1 MPDKSVLNEDEQ
13 PPEQIAPAEVTAGSK
28 PRPRRR
34 ASDFVSPGLVDY
46 EPPVLRCLSLIA
58 GMMGRPVSTVA
69 LKAGIPQGGTRPP
82 LAVCIRAAEQSGLL
96 VRTFHKPQI
105 AKISPLVMPCI
116 LVLQNDQACILVR
129 AEGDRA
135 EVIFP
140 QGGGT
145 GKRLPLARLQEQYSG
160 YALLVHPEGRLD
172 QRAGEM
178 RLVDTSEWF
187 WGTIFKFFPIYKH
200 VMLATVVVNL
210 LALASP
216 LFIMNVYDR
225 VVPNSAF
232 DTLWALAFGVFIAYL
247 FDFLLRN
254 LRGYFADIAGK
265 NADVIIASK
274 LMQQMTAMRFDR
286 KPESAG
292 TLANNLREFE
302 SLREFFSSTTL
313 MALVDMPFI
322 FLFVGLIG
330 LIGGPLAFVP
340 LIAVPIV
347 VLVGYFLQI
356 PFRRVIE
363 KSFRE
368 GAQKNALLVEAING
382 IETIKTSMAEGQI
395 QKRWEEVVGLNAKS
409 TSRARALSNFSIS
422 FSQWSAQLVSVGTI
436 IGGVYLI
443 SRGELTLGG
452 LIACNILVG
461 RSMAPLGAVAAMLT
475 RLQQSRMALK
485 SLDLLMRQPNE
496 RPLGKEFIQA
506 QHLRPALSFEQVCFQ
521 YPNSQMPA
529 LEKVSFSISPGEK
542 VAVLGRTGSGKSTL
556 GRLCVGLYEPQQG
569 AVKLDGVDLRQL
581 HVADLR
587 SHIGYVSQDNYLF
600 YGTIRDNIAF
610 GAPYVDGAAILSAAT
625 LAGVTDFVKG
635 HPAGFDWQV
644 GERGMNLSGGQRQ
657 AVTIARALLLDP
669 EILIFDEPTSAM
681 DNSSE
686 AVLRERLKGALEEK
700 TLLLFTHRTSLLQ
713 LADRLVVMDA
723 GRIVADGPK
732 VEVLKALRSGRVGS
746 ATARSK
752 RQG

>member
-1 MPDKSVLNEDEQ
+1 MPEEKEQTEMPQEAVEAKKSHKE
-13 PPEQIAPAEVTAGSK
+13 PPPKLQ
-28 PRPRRR
+28 PRRR
-34 ASDFVSPGLVDY
+34 SSDFVSPGLVDY
-46 EPPVLRCLSLIA
+46 EPPVLRCLSLVA
-58 GMMGRPVSTVA
+58 GLLGRPVSTVA
-69 LKAGIPQGGTRPP
+69 LKAGMPQGRKRPP
-82 LAVCIRAAEQSGLL
+82 LAVCIRAAEQAGLT
-96 VRTFHKPQI
+96 VRTFHKPRIQD
-105 AKISPLVMPCI
+105 ISSLILPCI
-116 LVLQNDQACILVR
+116 LVLQNDQACVLS
-129 AEGDRA
+129 ALEDGHA
-135 EVIFP
+135 KVIFP

-145 GKRLPLARLQEQYSG
+145 GKRIPLDRLQPQYSG
-160 YALLVHPEGRLD
+160 YVLLASPEGKLD
-172 QRAGEM
+172 QRASDL
-178 RLVDTSEWF
+178 RLVDTREWF

-200 VMLATVVVNL
+200 VLLATVMVNI

-225 VVPNSAF
+225 VVPNNAF
-232 DTLWALAFGVFIAYL
+232 DTLWALAIGVFIAYL

-254 LRGYFADIAGK
+254 LRGYFADVAGK

-274 LMQQMTAMRFDR
+274 LMQQMTAMRFDH

-322 FLFVGLIG
+322 FLFVGLISY
-330 LIGGPLAFVP
+330 IAGPLAYAP
-340 LIAVPIV
+340 LVAVPVV

-356 PFRRVIE
+356 PFQRIIE

-368 GAQKNALLVEAING
+368 GAQKNALLVEAITG
-382 IETIKTSMAEGQI
+382 LETIKTSMAEGQI
-395 QKRWEEVVGLNAKS
+395 QKRWEEVIGLNAKS

-422 FSQWSAQLVSVGTI
+422 FSQWSAQLVSVAII

-443 SRGELTLGG
+443 SEGELTLGG

-461 RSMAPLGAVAAMLT
+461 RAMAPLGAVAAMLT

-485 SLDLLMRQPNE
+485 SLDLLMKQPNE
-496 RPLGKEFIQA
+496 RPLDKEFIQA
-506 QHLRPALSFEQVCFQ
+506 KNLQASMSFENVHFQ
-521 YPNSQMPA
+521 YPNSQLPA
-529 LEKVSFSISPGEK
+529 LDGVSLHIKPGEK

-556 GRLCVGLYEPQQG
+556 GRLCMGLYEPQKG
-569 AVKLDGVDLRQL
+569 AVKLDGIDLRQL

-600 YGTIRDNIAF
+600 YGSIRDNIAF
-610 GAPYVDGAAILSAAT
+610 GAPYVDGPAILSAAN

-669 EILIFDEPTSAM
+669 DILILDEPTSAM
-681 DNSSE
+681 DNNAE
-686 AVLRERLKGALEEK
+686 LLLRQRMKESLPDK
-700 TLLLFTHRTSLLQ
+700 TLLLFTHRFSLL
-713 LADRLVVMDA
+713 DLVERVVIMEA
-723 GRIVADGPK
+723 GKIVADGPK
-732 VEVLKALRSGRVGS
+732 AEVLKALKNGAIG
-746 ATARSK
+746 AKK
-752 RQG
+752 R

>member
-1 MPDKSVLNEDEQ
+1 MPEEKKQ
-13 PPEQIAPAEVTAGSK
+13 PEIAQETVEKTSTQKETPQK
-28 PRPRRR
+28 PQPRRR
-34 ASDFVSPGLVDY
+34 SSDFVSPGLVDY
-46 EPPVLRCLSLIA
+46 EPPVLRCLSLVA
-58 GMMGRPVSTVA
+58 GLLGRPVSTVA
-69 LKAGIPQGGTRPP
+69 LKAGMPQGRERPP
-82 LAVCIRAAEQSGLL
+82 LSVCVRAAEQAGLT

-105 AKISPLVMPCI
+105 ENISSLIMPCI
-116 LVLQNDQACILVR
+116 LVLQNDQACILS
-129 AEGDRA
+129 ALDDGHA

-145 GKRLPLARLQEQYSG
+145 SKRLSLEQLQPQYSG
-160 YALLVHPEGRLD
+160 YVLLASPEGKLD
-172 QRAGEM
+172 QRASDL
-178 RLVDTSEWF
+178 RLVDTREWF

-200 VMLATVVVNL
+200 VLLATVMVNI

-232 DTLWALAFGVFIAYL
+232 DTLWALAIGVFIAYL

-254 LRGYFADIAGK
+254 LRGYFADVAGK

-274 LMQQMTAMRFDR
+274 LMQQMTAMRFDH

-322 FLFVGLIG
+322 FLFVGLISY
-330 LIGGPLAFVP
+330 IAGPLAYAP
-340 LIAVPIV
+340 LVAVPV
-347 VLVGYFLQI
+347 VILVGYFLQL
-356 PFRRVIE
+356 PFQRIIE

-368 GAQKNALLVEAING
+368 GAQKNALLVEAITG
-382 IETIKTSMAEGQI
+382 METIKTSMAEGQI
-395 QKRWEEVVGLNAKS
+395 QKRWEEVIGLNAKS

-422 FSQWSAQLVSVGTI
+422 FSQWSAQLVSVAII

-443 SRGELTLGG
+443 SEGELTLGG

-461 RSMAPLGAVAAMLT
+461 RAMAPLGAVAAMLT

-485 SLDLLMRQPNE
+485 SLDLLMKQPNE
-496 RPLGKEFIQA
+496 RPLDNEFIQA
-506 QHLRPALSFEQVCFQ
+506 KNLQASISFENVHFQ
-521 YPNSQMPA
+521 YPNSQTPA
-529 LEKVSFSISPGEK
+529 LDGVSLHIKPGEK

-556 GRLCVGLYEPQQG
+556 GRLCVGLYEPQKG
-569 AVKLDGVDLRQL
+569 AVKLDGIDLRQL

-600 YGTIRDNIAF
+600 YGSIRDNIAF
-610 GAPYVDGAAILSAAT
+610 GAPYVDGPAILSAAN

-644 GERGMNLSGGQRQ
+644 GERGMSLSGGQRQ

-669 EILIFDEPTSAM
+669 DILIFDEPTSAM
-681 DNSSE
+681 DNNAE
-686 AVLRERLKGALEEK
+686 LLLRQRMKESLADK
-700 TLLLFTHRTSLLQ
+700 TLLLFTHRTSLLG
-713 LADRLVVMDA
+713 LVDRVVIMEA
-723 GRIVADGPK
+723 GKIVADGPK
-732 VEVLKALRSGRVGS
+732 AEVLKALKNGAIG
-746 ATARSK
+746 AKK
-752 RQG
+752 R

>member
-1 MPDKSVLNEDEQ
+1 MSEERN
-13 PPEQIAPAEVTAGSK
+13 QIKAQEEPVDAEKVGLEAVGK
-28 PRPRRR
+28 PQPRRR
-34 ASDFVSPGLVDY
+34 SSDFVSPGLVDY
-46 EPPVLRCLSLIA
+46 EPPVLRCLSLVA
-58 GMMGRPVSTVA
+58 GLLGRPVSTVA
-69 LKAGIPQGGTRPP
+69 LKAGMPQGSERPP
-82 LAVCIRAAEQSGLL
+82 LAACIRAAEQAGLA

-105 AKISPLVMPCI
+105 SSISSLIMPCI
-116 LVLQNDQACILVR
+116 LVLQNDQACVLVNLK
-129 AEGDRA
+129 GSHA
-135 EVIFP
+135 EVVFP

-145 GKRLPLARLQEQYSG
+145 GKRLPLTRLQGQYSG
-160 YALLVHPEGRLD
+160 YVLLVRPEGKLD
-172 QRAGEM
+172 QRASEL
-178 RLVDTSEWF
+178 RLVDTREWF

-200 VMLATVVVNL
+200 VLLATVMVNI

-225 VVPNSAF
+225 VVPNNAF
-232 DTLWALAFGVFIAYL
+232 DTLWALAIGVFIAYL

-254 LRGYFADIAGK
+254 LRGYFADVAGK

-274 LMQQMTAMRFDR
+274 LMQQMTAMRLDH

-302 SLREFFSSTTL
+302 SLREFFSSSTL

-322 FLFVGLIG
+322 FLFIALISY
-330 LIGGPLAFVP
+330 IAGPLAYAP
-340 LIAVPIV
+340 LVAVPVV
-347 VLVGYFLQI
+347 VLVGYFLQL
-356 PFRRVIE
+356 PFQRIIE

-368 GAQKNALLVEAING
+368 GAQKNALLVEAITG

-395 QKRWEEVVGLNAKS
+395 QKRWEEVVGMNAKS

-422 FSQWSAQLVSVGTI
+422 FSQWSAQLVSVAII

-443 SRGELTLGG
+443 SEGELTLGG

-461 RSMAPLGAVAAMLT
+461 RAMAPLGAVAAMLT

-496 RPLGKEFIQA
+496 RPVGREFIQA
-506 QHLRPALSFEQVCFQ
+506 QKLQPSISFEGVHFQ
-521 YPNSQMPA
+521 YPNSQVPA
-529 LEKVSFSISPGEK
+529 LDGVSLGIKAGEK
-542 VAVLGRTGSGKSTL
+542 VAILGRTGSGKSTL
-556 GRLCVGLYEPQQG
+556 GRLCMGLYEPQKG
-569 AVKLDGVDLRQL
+569 SIKLDGIDLRQL

-600 YGTIRDNIAF
+600 YGSIRDNIAF
-610 GAPYVDGAAILSAAT
+610 GAPYVDGPAILRAAN

-669 EILIFDEPTSAM
+669 AILVLDEPTSSM
-681 DNSSE
+681 DNNAE
-686 AVLRERLKGALEEK
+686 AVLRQRLMENLGDK
-700 TLLLFTHRTSLLQ
+700 TLLLFTHRTSLLH
-713 LADRLVVMDA
+713 LVDRVVVMDA
-723 GRIVADGPK
+723 GKVVADGPK
-732 VEVLKALRSGRVGS
+732 AEVLKALKGGQVG
-746 ATARSK
+746 ATK
-752 RQG
+752 R

>member
-1 MPDKSVLNEDEQ
+1 MPEEKTQTEIAQKTVEK
-13 PPEQIAPAEVTAGSK
+13 QIIQKETPQK
-28 PRPRRR
+28 PQPRRR
-34 ASDFVSPGLVDY
+34 SSDFVSPGLVDY
-46 EPPVLRCLSLIA
+46 EPSVLRCLSLVA
-58 GMMGRPVSTVA
+58 GLLGRPVSTVA
-69 LKAGIPQGGTRPP
+69 LKAGMPQGRERPP
-82 LAVCIRAAEQSGLL
+82 LAVCIRAAEQAGLI
-96 VRTFHKPQI
+96 VRTFHKPRI
-105 AKISPLVMPCI
+105 RDISSLIMPCI
-116 LVLQNDQACILVR
+116 LVLQNDQACILS
-129 AEGDRA
+129 ALEDDHA

-145 GKRLPLARLQEQYSG
+145 GKRISLEQLQPQYSG
-160 YALLVHPEGRLD
+160 YVLLASPEGKLD
-172 QRAGEM
+172 KRASDL
-178 RLVDTSEWF
+178 RLVDTREWF

-200 VMLATVVVNL
+200 VLLATVMVNI

-225 VVPNSAF
+225 VVPNNAF
-232 DTLWALAFGVFIAYL
+232 DTLWALAIGVFIAYL

-254 LRGYFADIAGK
+254 LRGYFADVAGK

-274 LMQQMTAMRFDR
+274 LMQQMTAMRFDH

-322 FLFVGLIG
+322 FLFVGLISY
-330 LIGGPLAFVP
+330 IAGPLAYAP
-340 LIAVPIV
+340 LVAVPVV
-347 VLVGYFLQI
+347 VLVGYFLQL
-356 PFRRVIE
+356 PFQRIIE

-368 GAQKNALLVEAING
+368 GAQKNALLVEAITG
-382 IETIKTSMAEGQI
+382 LETIKTSMAEGQI
-395 QKRWEEVVGLNAKS
+395 QKRWEEVIGLNAKS

-422 FSQWSAQLVSVGTI
+422 FSQWSAQLVSVAII

-443 SRGELTLGG
+443 SEGELTLGG

-461 RSMAPLGAVAAMLT
+461 RAMAPLGAVAAMLT

-485 SLDLLMRQPNE
+485 SLDLLMKQPNE
-496 RPLGKEFIQA
+496 RPLDNEFIQA
-506 QHLRPALSFEQVCFQ
+506 KNLQASMSFENVHFQ
-521 YPNSQMPA
+521 YPNSQTPA
-529 LEKVSFSISPGEK
+529 LDGVSLHIKPGEK

-556 GRLCVGLYEPQQG
+556 GRLCMGLYEPQKG
-569 AVKLDGVDLRQL
+569 AVKLDGIDLRQL

-600 YGTIRDNIAF
+600 YGSIRDNIAF
-610 GAPYVDGAAILSAAT
+610 GAPYVDGPAILSAAN

-635 HPAGFDWQV
+635 NPAGFDWQV

-669 EILIFDEPTSAM
+669 DILIFDEPTSAM
-681 DNSSE
+681 DNNAE
-686 AVLRERLKGALEEK
+686 LLLRQRMKESLADK
-700 TLLLFTHRTSLLQ
+700 TLLLFTHRTSLLE
-713 LADRLVVMDA
+713 LVERVIIMEA
-723 GRIVADGPK
+723 GKVVADGPK
-732 VEVLKALRSGRVGS
+732 AEVLKALKSGAIG
-746 ATARSK
+746 AKK
-752 RQG
+752 R

>member
-1 MPDKSVLNEDEQ
+1 MSEENSQTKVR
-13 PPEQIAPAEVTAGSK
+13 PESGEGENTRQEPAQK
-28 PRPRRR
+28 PKPRRR
-34 ASDFVSPGLVDY
+34 SSDFVSPGLVDY
-46 EPPVLRCLSLIA
+46 EPPVLGCLSLVA
-58 GMMGRPVSTVA
+58 GLLGRPVSTVA
-69 LKAGIPQGGTRPP
+69 LKAGMPQGRERPP
-82 LAVCIRAAEQSGLL
+82 LAVCVRAAEQAGLM
-96 VRTFHKPQI
+96 VRTFHKPHLGN
-105 AKISPLVMPCI
+105 ISSLIMPCI
-116 LVLQNDQACILVR
+116 LVLQNDQACVLVR
-129 AEGDRA
+129 LQDTHA
-135 EVIFP
+135 EVVFP

-145 GKRLPLARLQEQYSG
+145 GKRLPIERLQEQYSG
-160 YALLVHPEGRLD
+160 YVLLVHPEGKLD
-172 QRAGEM
+172 QRASEL
-178 RLVDTSEWF
+178 RLVDTREWF

-200 VMLATVVVNL
+200 VLLATVMVNL

-225 VVPNSAF
+225 VVPNNAF
-232 DTLWALAFGVFIAYL
+232 DTLWALALGVFIAYV

-254 LRGYFADIAGK
+254 LRGYFADVAGK

-274 LMQQMTAMRFDR
+274 LMQQMTAMRLDH

-322 FLFVGLIG
+322 FLFIG
-330 LIGGPLAFVP
+330 LISYIAGPLAYAPLVAVP
-340 LIAVPIV
+340 LV

-356 PFRRVIE
+356 PFQRIIE

-368 GAQKNALLVEAING
+368 GAQKNALLVEAITG

-395 QKRWEEVVGLNAKS
+395 QKRWEEVVGLNSKS

-422 FSQWSAQLVSVGTI
+422 FSQWSAQLVSVAII

-443 SRGELTLGG
+443 SEGELTLGG

-461 RSMAPLGAVAAMLT
+461 RAMAPLGAVAAMLT

-485 SLDLLMRQPNE
+485 ALDLLMRQPNE
-496 RPLGKEFIQA
+496 RPVGREFIQA
-506 QHLRPALSFEQVCFQ
+506 QNLLPSLSFEDVHFQ
-521 YPNSQMPA
+521 YPNSQTPA
-529 LEKVSFSISPGEK
+529 LEGVSLKINAGEK
-542 VAVLGRTGSGKSTL
+542 VAILGRTGSGKSTL
-556 GRLCVGLYEPQQG
+556 GRLCLGLYEPQKG
-569 AVKLDGVDLRQL
+569 SVKLDGIDLRQL

-587 SHIGYVSQDNYLF
+587 SHLGYVSQDNYLF
-600 YGTIRDNIAF
+600 YGSIRDNIAF
-610 GAPYVDGAAILSAAT
+610 GAPYVDGPAILSAAN

-669 EILIFDEPTSAM
+669 EILVFDEPTSAM
-681 DNSSE
+681 DNNAE
-686 AVLRERLKGALEEK
+686 AILRQRLMESMEDK

-713 LADRLVVMDA
+713 LVDRVIVMDA
-723 GRIVADGPK
+723 GKVVADGPK
-732 VEVLKALRSGRVGS
+732 ADVLRALKGGQVG
-746 ATARSK
+746 ASK
-752 RQG
+752 R

>member
-1 MPDKSVLNEDEQ
+1 MPEEKKQ
-13 PPEQIAPAEVTAGSK
+13 PEIAQETVEKQNTPKETPRK
-28 PRPRRR
+28 PQPRRR
-34 ASDFVSPGLVDY
+34 SSDFVSPGLVDY
-46 EPPVLRCLSLIA
+46 EPPVLRCLSLVA
-58 GMMGRPVSTVA
+58 GLLGRPVSTVA
-69 LKAGIPQGGTRPP
+69 LKAGMPQGRERPP
-82 LAVCIRAAEQSGLL
+82 LAVCIRAAEQAGLI
-96 VRTFHKPQI
+96 VRTFHKPRIQD
-105 AKISPLVMPCI
+105 ISSLIMPCI
-116 LVLQNDQACILVR
+116 LVLQNDQACILS
-129 AEGDRA
+129 ALEDDHA

-145 GKRLPLARLQEQYSG
+145 SKRLSLEQLQPQYSG
-160 YALLVHPEGRLD
+160 YVLLASPEGKLD
-172 QRAGEM
+172 QRASDL
-178 RLVDTSEWF
+178 RLVDTREWF

-200 VMLATVVVNL
+200 VLLATVMVNI

-232 DTLWALAFGVFIAYL
+232 DTLWALAIGVFIAYL

-254 LRGYFADIAGK
+254 LRGYFADVAGK

-274 LMQQMTAMRFDR
+274 LMQQMTAMRFDH

-322 FLFVGLIG
+322 FLFVGLISY
-330 LIGGPLAFVP
+330 IAGPLAYAP
-340 LIAVPIV
+340 LVAVPVV
-347 VLVGYFLQI
+347 VLVGFFLQL
-356 PFRRVIE
+356 PFQRIIE

-368 GAQKNALLVEAING
+368 GAQKNALLVEAITG
-382 IETIKTSMAEGQI
+382 LETIKTSMAEGQI
-395 QKRWEEVVGLNAKS
+395 QKRWEEVIGLNAKS

-422 FSQWSAQLVSVGTI
+422 FSQWSAQLVSVAII

-443 SRGELTLGG
+443 AEGELTLGG

-461 RSMAPLGAVAAMLT
+461 RAMAPLGAVAAMLT

-485 SLDLLMRQPNE
+485 SLDLLMKQPNE
-496 RPLGKEFIQA
+496 RPLDNEFIQA
-506 QHLRPALSFEQVCFQ
+506 KNLQPSMSFENVHFQ
-521 YPNSQMPA
+521 YPNSQTPA
-529 LEKVSFSISPGEK
+529 LDGVSLHIKPGEK

-556 GRLCVGLYEPQQG
+556 GRLCMGLYEPQKG
-569 AVKLDGVDLRQL
+569 AVKLDGIDLRQL

-600 YGTIRDNIAF
+600 YGSIRDNIAF
-610 GAPYVDGAAILSAAT
+610 GAPYVDGPAILSAAN

-669 EILIFDEPTSAM
+669 DILIFDEPTSAM
-681 DNSSE
+681 DNNAE
-686 AVLRERLKGALEEK
+686 LLLRQRMKESLADK
-700 TLLLFTHRTSLLQ
+700 TLLLFTHRTSLLE
-713 LADRLVVMDA
+713 LVERVVIMEA
-723 GRIVADGPK
+723 GKVVADGPK
-732 VEVLKALRSGRVGS
+732 ADVLKALKSGAIG
-746 ATARSK
+746 AKK
-752 RQG
+752 R

>member
-1 MPDKSVLNEDEQ
+1 MSEEKNQAKIQPEAVEEESVRLE
-13 PPEQIAPAEVTAGSK
+13 PVGK
-28 PRPRRR
+28 PQPRRR
-34 ASDFVSPGLVDY
+34 SSDFVSPRLVDY
-46 EPPVLRCLSLIA
+46 EPPVLRCLSLVA
-58 GMMGRPVSTVA
+58 GMLGRPVSTVA
-69 LKAGIPQGGTRPP
+69 LKAGMPQGRERPP
-82 LAVCIRAAEQSGLL
+82 LAACIRAAEQSGLA

-105 AKISPLVMPCI
+105 SSISSLILPCI
-116 LVLQNDQACILVR
+116 LVLQNDQACVLISLN
-129 AEGDRA
+129 DSHA
-135 EVIFP
+135 EVVFP

-145 GKRLPLARLQEQYSG
+145 GKRLPLKRLQEQYSG
-160 YALLVHPEGRLD
+160 YVLLVHPEGKLD
-172 QRAGEM
+172 QRASEL
-178 RLVDTSEWF
+178 RLVDTREWF

-200 VMLATVVVNL
+200 VMLATVMVNI

-225 VVPNSAF
+225 VVPNNAF
-232 DTLWALAFGVFIAYL
+232 DTLWALAIGIFIAYL

-254 LRGYFADIAGK
+254 LRGYFADVAGK

-274 LMQQMTAMRFDR
+274 LMQQMTAMRFDQ

-322 FLFVGLIG
+322 FLFIALISY
-330 LIGGPLAFVP
+330 IAGPLAFVP
-340 LIAVPIV
+340 LVAVPIV
-347 VLVGYFLQI
+347 VLVGFFLQI
-356 PFRRVIE
+356 PFQRIIE

-368 GAQKNALLVEAING
+368 GAQKNALLVEAITG
-382 IETIKTSMAEGQI
+382 IETIKTSMGEGQI

-422 FSQWSAQLVSVGTI
+422 FSQWSAQLVSVAII
-436 IGGVYLI
+436 IGGVYQI
-443 SRGELTLGG
+443 SEGELTLGG

-461 RSMAPLGAVAAMLT
+461 RAMAPLGAVAAMLT

-496 RPLGKEFIQA
+496 RPVGREFIQA
-506 QHLRPALSFEQVCFQ
+506 QNLKPSISFEDVHFQ
-521 YPNSQMPA
+521 YPNSQLPA
-529 LEKVSFSISPGEK
+529 LDGVSLMIKAGEK
-542 VAVLGRTGSGKSTL
+542 VAILGRTGSGKSTL
-556 GRLCVGLYEPQQG
+556 GRLCLGLYEPQKG
-569 AVKLDGVDLRQL
+569 SVKLDGIDLRQL

-610 GAPYVDGAAILSAAT
+610 GAPYVDGPAILSAAN

-644 GERGMNLSGGQRQ
+644 GERGLNLSGGQRQ

-669 EILIFDEPTSAM
+669 SILVLDEPTSSM
-681 DNSSE
+681 DNNAE
-686 AVLRERLKGALEEK
+686 ALLRQRLMENLDDK
-700 TLLLFTHRTSLLQ
+700 TLLLFTHRTSLLS
-713 LADRLVVMDA
+713 LVDRVIVMDA
-723 GRIVADGPK
+723 GKVVADGPK
-732 VEVLKALRSGRVGS
+732 AEVLNALKGGQVG
-746 ATARSK
+746 AAK
-752 RQG
+752 RQR

>member
-1 MPDKSVLNEDEQ
+1 M
-13 PPEQIAPAEVTAGSK
+13 
-28 PRPRRR
+28 
-34 ASDFVSPGLVDY
+34 
-46 EPPVLRCLSLIA
+46 
-58 GMMGRPVSTVA
+58 
-69 LKAGIPQGGTRPP
+69 PQGRKQPP
-82 LAVCIRAAEQSGLL
+82 LAVCVRAAEQAGLT
-96 VRTFHKPQI
+96 VRTFHKPRVEN
-105 AKISPLVMPCI
+105 ISSLLMPCI
-116 LVLQNDQACILVR
+116 LVLQNDQACILS
-129 AEGDRA
+129 ALEDGHA

-145 GKRLPLARLQEQYSG
+145 GKRLPLDRLQSQYSG
-160 YALLVHPEGRLD
+160 YVLLASPEGKLD
-172 QRAGEM
+172 QRASDL
-178 RLVDTSEWF
+178 RLVDTREWF

-200 VMLATVVVNL
+200 VMLATIMVNI

-232 DTLWALAFGVFIAYL
+232 DTLWALAIGVFIAYL

-254 LRGYFADIAGK
+254 LRGYFADVAGK

-274 LMQQMTAMRFDR
+274 LMQQMTAMRFDH

-322 FLFVGLIG
+322 FLFVGLISY
-330 LIGGPLAFVP
+330 IAGPLAYAP
-340 LIAVPIV
+340 LVAVPV
-347 VLVGYFLQI
+347 VILVGYFLQM
-356 PFRRVIE
+356 PFQRIIE

-368 GAQKNALLVEAING
+368 GAQKNALLVEAITG
-382 IETIKTSMAEGQI
+382 METIKTSMAEGQI

-409 TSRARALSNFSIS
+409 TSRARALSNFSVS
-422 FSQWSAQLVSVGTI
+422 FSQWSAQLVSVAII

-443 SRGELTLGG
+443 SEGELTLGG

-461 RSMAPLGAVAAMLT
+461 RAMAPLGAVAAMLT

-485 SLDLLMRQPNE
+485 SLDLLMKQPNE
-496 RPLGKEFIQA
+496 RPLDNEFIQA
-506 QHLRPALSFEQVCFQ
+506 KHLQASMSFENVHFQ
-521 YPNSQMPA
+521 YPNSQTPA
-529 LEKVSFSISPGEK
+529 LDGVSLHIQPGEK

-556 GRLCVGLYEPQQG
+556 GRLCMGLYEPQKG
-569 AVKLDGVDLRQL
+569 AVKLDGIDLRQL

-600 YGTIRDNIAF
+600 YGSIRDNIAF
-610 GAPYVDGAAILSAAT
+610 GAPYVDGPAILSAAN

-669 EILIFDEPTSAM
+669 DILILDEPTSAM
-681 DNSSE
+681 DNNAE
-686 AVLRERLKGALEEK
+686 LLLRQRMKESLADK
-700 TLLLFTHRTSLLQ
+700 TLLLFTHRTSLLE
-713 LADRLVVMDA
+713 LVERVVIMEA
-723 GRIVADGPK
+723 GKIVADGPK
-732 VEVLKALRSGRVGS
+732 AEVLKALKNGAIG
-746 ATARSK
+746 AKK
-752 RQG
+752 R

>member
-1 MPDKSVLNEDEQ
+1 MPEENKQTE
-13 PPEQIAPAEVTAGSK
+13 IAQEPVETPNLQKETAQK
-28 PRPRRR
+28 PKPRRR
-34 ASDFVSPGLVDY
+34 SSDFVSPGLVDY
-46 EPPVLRCLSLIA
+46 EPPVLRCLSLVA
-58 GMMGRPVSTVA
+58 GLLGRPVSTVA
-69 LKAGIPQGGTRPP
+69 LKAGMPQGREQPP
-82 LAVCIRAAEQSGLL
+82 LAVCVRAAEQVGLT

-105 AKISPLVMPCI
+105 RNISSLIMPCI
-116 LVLQNDQACILVR
+116 LVLQNDQSCILTAVK
-129 AEGDRA
+129 GDQA

-145 GKRLPLARLQEQYSG
+145 AKRLLLERLQAQYSG
-160 YALLVHPEGRLD
+160 YVLLVNPEGKLD
-172 QRAGEM
+172 KRASELS
-178 RLVDTSEWF
+178 LVDTREWF

-200 VMLATVVVNL
+200 VLLATVMVNL

-232 DTLWALAFGVFIAYL
+232 DTLWALAIGVFIAYL

-254 LRGYFADIAGK
+254 LRGYFADVAGK

-274 LMQQMTAMRFDR
+274 LMQQMTAMRFDH

-322 FLFVGLIG
+322 FLFVSLIYY
-330 LIGGPLAFVP
+330 IAGPLAYAPLVAVP
-340 LIAVPIV
+340 LVI
-347 VLVGYFLQI
+347 LVGYFLQL
-356 PFRRVIE
+356 PFQRIIE

-368 GAQKNALLVEAING
+368 GAQKNALLVEAITG

-409 TSRARALSNFSIS
+409 TSKARALSNFSIT
-422 FSQWSAQLVSVGTI
+422 FSQWSAQLVSVAII

-443 SRGELTLGG
+443 SEGELTLGG

-461 RSMAPLGAVAAMLT
+461 RAMAPLGAVAAMLT

-485 SLDLLMRQPNE
+485 SLDLLMKQPNE
-496 RPLGKEFIQA
+496 RPVDNEFIQA
-506 QHLRPALSFEQVCFQ
+506 KNLEASMSFENVHFQ
-521 YPNSQMPA
+521 YPNSQLPA
-529 LEKVSFSISPGEK
+529 LDGVSLHIKPGEK

-556 GRLCVGLYEPQQG
+556 GRLCMGLYEPQKG
-569 AVKLDGVDLRQL
+569 AVKLDGIDLRQL

-600 YGTIRDNIAF
+600 YGSIRDNIAF
-610 GAPYVDGAAILSAAT
+610 GAPYVDGPAILSAAN
-625 LAGVTDFVKG
+625 LAGVTDFVKA

-669 EILIFDEPTSAM
+669 DILIFDEPTSSM
-681 DNSSE
+681 DNNAE
-686 AVLRERLKGALEEK
+686 LLLRQRMKASLSEK
-700 TLLLFTHRTSLLQ
+700 TLLLFTHRTSLLE
-713 LADRLVVMDA
+713 LVDRVVIMDA
-723 GRIVADGPK
+723 GKIVADGPK
-732 VEVLKALRSGRVGS
+732 ADVLKALKSGAVG
-746 ATARSK
+746 AAK
-752 RQG
+752 R

>member
-1 MPDKSVLNEDEQ
+1 MSEEHIQTEAIQEPTKGESAR
-13 PPEQIAPAEVTAGSK
+13 PEPAGK
-28 PRPRRR
+28 PNPRRR
-34 ASDFVSPGLVDY
+34 SSDFVSPGLVDY
-46 EPPVLRCLSLIA
+46 ESPLLRCISLIS
-58 GMMGRPVSTVA
+58 GLLGRPVSTVA
-69 LKAGIPQGGTRPP
+69 LKAGMPQDSERPP
-82 LAVCIRAAEQSGLL
+82 LAVCIRAAEQAGLM

-105 AKISPLVMPCI
+105 GKISTLVMPCI
-116 LVLQNDQACILVR
+116 LVLQNDQACVLV
-129 AEGDRA
+129 GLQDSHA
-135 EVIFP
+135 EVLFP
-140 QGGGT
+140 RDGGAM
-145 GKRLPLARLQEQYSG
+145 KLLPLERLQDQYSG
-160 YALLVHPEGRLD
+160 YVLLVNKEGKLD
-172 QRAGEM
+172 QRASEL
-178 RLVDTSEWF
+178 RLVDTREWF

-200 VMLATVVVNL
+200 VLMATVMVNI

-232 DTLWALAFGVFIAYL
+232 DTLWALALGIFIAYL

-254 LRGYFADIAGK
+254 LRGYFADVAGK
-265 NADVIIASK
+265 NADIIIASK
-274 LMQQMTAMRFDR
+274 LMQQMTAMRLDH

-322 FLFVGLIG
+322 FIFIALIAY
-330 LIGGPLAFVP
+330 IGGPLSYAPIV
-340 LIAVPIV
+340 AVPIV

-356 PFRRVIE
+356 PFQRIIE

-368 GAQKNALLVEAING
+368 GAQKNALLVEAITG

-395 QKRWEEVVGLNAKS
+395 QKRWEEVIGMNAKS
-409 TSRARALSNFSIS
+409 TNRARALSNFSIS
-422 FSQWSAQLVSVGTI
+422 FSQWSAQLVSVAII

-443 SRGELTLGG
+443 SAGELTLGG

-461 RSMAPLGAVAAMLT
+461 RAMAPLGAVAAMLT

-496 RPLGKEFIQA
+496 RPVGHEFIQA
-506 QHLRPALSFEQVCFQ
+506 QNLKPSISFEDVHFQ
-521 YPNSQMPA
+521 YPNSQTPA
-529 LEKVSFSISPGEK
+529 LNGVSLMIKAGEK
-542 VAVLGRTGSGKSTL
+542 VAILGRTGSGKSTL
-556 GRLCVGLYEPQQG
+556 GRLCMGLYEPQKG
-569 AVKLDGVDLRQL
+569 SVKLDGIDLHQL

-600 YGTIRDNIAF
+600 YGSIRDNIAF
-610 GAPYVDGAAILSAAT
+610 GAPYVDGPAILSAAN

-669 EILIFDEPTSAM
+669 AILVLDEPTSSM
-681 DNSSE
+681 DNNAE
-686 AVLRERLKGALEEK
+686 AILRQRLLETLENK
-700 TLLLFTHRTSLLQ
+700 TLLLFTHRTSLLH
-713 LADRLVVMDA
+713 LVDRVVVMDA
-723 GRIVADGPK
+723 GKVVADGPK
-732 VEVLKALRSGRVGS
+732 ADILKALKGGQVG
-746 ATARSK
+746 AAK
-752 RQG
+752 R

>member
-1 MPDKSVLNEDEQ
+1 MPEEKKQTE
-13 PPEQIAPAEVTAGSK
+13 IAQEPVETPNTQKETSQK
-28 PRPRRR
+28 PQPRRR
-34 ASDFVSPGLVDY
+34 SSDFVSPGLVDY
-46 EPPVLRCLSLIA
+46 EPPVLRCLSLVA
-58 GMMGRPVSTVA
+58 GLLGRPVSTVA
-69 LKAGIPQGGTRPP
+69 LKAGMPQGREQPP
-82 LAVCIRAAEQSGLL
+82 LAVCVRAAEQVGLT

-105 AKISPLVMPCI
+105 RNISSLIMPCI
-116 LVLQNDQACILVR
+116 LVLQNDQSCILTAVK
-129 AEGDRA
+129 DDQA

-145 GKRLPLARLQEQYSG
+145 AKRILLQQLQAQYSG
-160 YALLVHPEGRLD
+160 YVLLVNPEGKLD
-172 QRAGEM
+172 KRASELK
-178 RLVDTSEWF
+178 LVDTREWF

-200 VMLATVVVNL
+200 VLLATVMVNI

-232 DTLWALAFGVFIAYL
+232 DTLWALAIGVFIAYL

-254 LRGYFADIAGK
+254 LRGYFADVAGK

-274 LMQQMTAMRFDR
+274 LMQQMTAMRFDH

-322 FLFVGLIG
+322 FLFVGLISY
-330 LIGGPLAFVP
+330 IAGPLAYAP
-340 LIAVPIV
+340 LVAVPVV

-356 PFRRVIE
+356 PFQRIIE

-368 GAQKNALLVEAING
+368 GAQKNALLVEAITG
-382 IETIKTSMAEGQI
+382 LETIKTSMAEGQI
-395 QKRWEEVVGLNAKS
+395 QKRWEEVIGLNAKS

-422 FSQWSAQLVSVGTI
+422 FSQWSAQLVSVAII

-443 SRGELTLGG
+443 SEGELTLGG

-461 RSMAPLGAVAAMLT
+461 RAMAPLGAVAAMLT

-485 SLDLLMRQPNE
+485 SLDLLMKQPNE
-496 RPLGKEFIQA
+496 RPVDNEFIQA
-506 QHLRPALSFEQVCFQ
+506 KNLQASMSFENVHFQ
-521 YPNSQMPA
+521 YPNSQLPA
-529 LEKVSFSISPGEK
+529 LDGVSLHIKPGEK

-556 GRLCVGLYEPQQG
+556 GRLCMGLYEPQKG
-569 AVKLDGVDLRQL
+569 AVKLDGIDLRQL

-600 YGTIRDNIAF
+600 YGSIRDNIAF
-610 GAPYVDGAAILSAAT
+610 GAPYVDGPAILSAAN

-669 EILIFDEPTSAM
+669 DILILDEPTSAM
-681 DNSSE
+681 DNNAE
-686 AVLRERLKGALEEK
+686 MLLRQRMKESLSDK
-700 TLLLFTHRTSLLQ
+700 TLLLFTHRTSLLE
-713 LADRLVVMDA
+713 LVERVVIMEA
-723 GRIVADGPK
+723 GKIVADGPK
-732 VEVLKALRSGRVGS
+732 ADVLKALKSGAVG
-746 ATARSK
+746 AAK
-752 RQG
+752 R

>member
-1 MPDKSVLNEDEQ
+1 MPEEKKQTE
-13 PPEQIAPAEVTAGSK
+13 IAQETVEKQNTPKETPQK
-28 PRPRRR
+28 PQPRRR
-34 ASDFVSPGLVDY
+34 SSDFVSPGLVDY
-46 EPPVLRCLSLIA
+46 EPPVLRCLSLVA
-58 GMMGRPVSTVA
+58 GLLGRPVSTIA
-69 LKAGIPQGGTRPP
+69 LKAGMPQGRERPP
-82 LAVCIRAAEQSGLL
+82 LAVCIRAAEQAGLI
-96 VRTFHKPQI
+96 VRTFHKPRIQD
-105 AKISPLVMPCI
+105 ISSLIMPCI
-116 LVLQNDQACILVR
+116 LVLQNDQACILN
-129 AEGDRA
+129 ALEDDHA

-145 GKRLPLARLQEQYSG
+145 SKRLSLEQLQPQYSG
-160 YALLVHPEGRLD
+160 YVLLASPEGKLD
-172 QRAGEM
+172 KRASDL
-178 RLVDTSEWF
+178 RLVDTREWF

-200 VMLATVVVNL
+200 VLLATVMVNI

-232 DTLWALAFGVFIAYL
+232 DTLWALAIGVFIAYL

-254 LRGYFADIAGK
+254 LRGYFADVAGK

-274 LMQQMTAMRFDR
+274 LMQQMTAMRFDH

-322 FLFVGLIG
+322 FLFVGLISY
-330 LIGGPLAFVP
+330 IAGPLAYAP
-340 LIAVPIV
+340 LVAVPVV
-347 VLVGYFLQI
+347 VLVGYFLQL
-356 PFRRVIE
+356 PFQRIIE

-368 GAQKNALLVEAING
+368 GAQKNALLVEAITG
-382 IETIKTSMAEGQI
+382 LETIKTSMAEGQI
-395 QKRWEEVVGLNAKS
+395 QKRWEEVIGLNAKS

-422 FSQWSAQLVSVGTI
+422 FSQWSAQLVSVAII

-443 SRGELTLGG
+443 SEGELTLGG

-461 RSMAPLGAVAAMLT
+461 RAMAPLGAVAAMLT

-485 SLDLLMRQPNE
+485 SLDLLMKQPNE
-496 RPLGKEFIQA
+496 RPLDNEFIQA
-506 QHLRPALSFEQVCFQ
+506 KNLLPSMSFENVHFQ
-521 YPNSQMPA
+521 YPNSQTPA
-529 LEKVSFSISPGEK
+529 LDGVSLYIKPGEK

-556 GRLCVGLYEPQQG
+556 GRLCMGLYEPQKG
-569 AVKLDGVDLRQL
+569 AVKLDGIDLRQL

-600 YGTIRDNIAF
+600 YGSIRDNIAF
-610 GAPYVDGAAILSAAT
+610 GAPYVDGPAILSAAN

-669 EILIFDEPTSAM
+669 DILIFDEPTSAM
-681 DNSSE
+681 DNNAE
-686 AVLRERLKGALEEK
+686 LLLRQRMKASLADK
-700 TLLLFTHRTSLLQ
+700 TLLLFTHRTSLLE
-713 LADRLVVMDA
+713 LVERVVIMEA
-723 GRIVADGPK
+723 GKVVADGPK
-732 VEVLKALRSGRVGS
+732 ADVLKALKSGAIG
-746 ATARSK
+746 AKK
-752 RQG
+752 R

>member
-1 MPDKSVLNEDEQ
+1 MSDEKKHTQ
-13 PPEQIAPAEVTAGSK
+13 EEELPQQAEKAAPAAAIK
-28 PRPRRR
+28 PTPRRR
-34 ASDFVSPGLVDY
+34 SSDFVSPGLVDY
-46 EPPVLRCLSLIA
+46 EPPVLRCLSIVS
-58 GMMGRPVSTVA
+58 GMLGRPVSTVA
-69 LKAGIPQGGTRPP
+69 LKAGMPQGRERPS
-82 LAVCIRAAEQSGLL
+82 LAVCIRAAEQASLA
-96 VRTFHKPQI
+96 VRTFHKPRI
-105 AKISPLVMPCI
+105 EDISALIMPCI
-116 LVLQNDQACILVR
+116 LVLQNDQACIL
-129 AEGDRA
+129 AGIKDTHA

-145 GKRLPLARLQEQYSG
+145 GKRLPLQKLQEQYSG
-160 YALLVHPEGRLD
+160 YVLLVQPEGRLD
-172 QRAGEM
+172 QRASEL
-178 RLVDTSEWF
+178 RLVDTREWF

-200 VMLATVVVNL
+200 VLLATAMVNI

-232 DTLWALAFGVFIAYL
+232 DTLWALAFGVFVAYL

-254 LRGYFADIAGK
+254 LRGYFADVAGK

-274 LMQQMTAMRFDR
+274 LMQQMTAMRLDH

-322 FLFVGLIG
+322 LLFIG
-330 LIGGPLAFVP
+330 LIAYIAGPLAFAP
-340 LIAVPIV
+340 LVAVPIV
-347 VLVGYFLQI
+347 VLVGYFLQL
-356 PFRRVIE
+356 PFQRIIE

-368 GAQKNALLVEAING
+368 GAQKNALLVEAITG
-382 IETIKTSMAEGQI
+382 METIKTSMAEGQI

-422 FSQWSAQLVSVGTI
+422 FSQWSAQLVSVAII

-443 SRGELTLGG
+443 SEGEMTLGG

-461 RSMAPLGAVAAMLT
+461 RAMAPLGAVAAMLT

-496 RPLGKEFIQA
+496 RPVDREFIQA
-506 QHLRPALSFEQVCFQ
+506 QNLQPSLSFENVHFQ
-521 YPNSQMPA
+521 YPNSQTPA
-529 LEKVSFSISPGEK
+529 LNGVTLQINPGEK
-542 VAVLGRTGSGKSTL
+542 VAILGRTGSGKSTL
-556 GRLCVGLYEPQQG
+556 GRLTMGLYEPQQG
-569 AVKLDGVDLRQL
+569 SVKLDGIDLRQL

-587 SHIGYVSQDNYLF
+587 HHIGYVSQDNYLF
-600 YGTIRDNIAF
+600 YGSIRDNIAF
-610 GAPYVDGAAILSAAT
+610 GAPYVDGAAILSAAN

-669 EILIFDEPTSAM
+669 EILVLDEPTSAM
-681 DNSSE
+681 DNNAE
-686 AVLRERLKGALEEK
+686 VVLRERLMKVMGDK

-713 LADRLVVMDA
+713 MVDRIVVMDA
-723 GRIVADGPK
+723 GKIVADGPK
-732 VEVLKALRSGRVGS
+732 SDVLRALKGGKVG
-746 ATARSK
+746 AAK
-752 RQG
+752 R

>member
-1 MPDKSVLNEDEQ
+1 MPEEKKQ
-13 PPEQIAPAEVTAGSK
+13 PEIAQETVEKQNTPKETPRK
-28 PRPRRR
+28 PQPRRR
-34 ASDFVSPGLVDY
+34 SSDFVSPGLVDY
-46 EPPVLRCLSLIA
+46 EPPVLRCLSLVA
-58 GMMGRPVSTVA
+58 GLLGRPVSTVA
-69 LKAGIPQGGTRPP
+69 LKAGMPQGRERPP
-82 LAVCIRAAEQSGLL
+82 LAVCIRAAEQAGLI
-96 VRTFHKPQI
+96 VRTFHKPRIQD
-105 AKISPLVMPCI
+105 ISSLIMPCI
-116 LVLQNDQACILVR
+116 LVLQNDQACILS
-129 AEGDRA
+129 ALEEDHA

-145 GKRLPLARLQEQYSG
+145 SKRLSLEQLQPQYSG
-160 YALLVHPEGRLD
+160 YVLLASPEGKLD
-172 QRAGEM
+172 QRASDL
-178 RLVDTSEWF
+178 RLVDTREWF

-200 VMLATVVVNL
+200 VLLATVMVNI

-232 DTLWALAFGVFIAYL
+232 DTLWALAIGVFIAYL

-254 LRGYFADIAGK
+254 LRGYFADVAGK

-274 LMQQMTAMRFDR
+274 LMQQMTAMRFDH

-322 FLFVGLIG
+322 FLFVGLISY
-330 LIGGPLAFVP
+330 IAGPLAYAP
-340 LIAVPIV
+340 LVAVPVV
-347 VLVGYFLQI
+347 VLVGYFLQL
-356 PFRRVIE
+356 PFQRIIE

-368 GAQKNALLVEAING
+368 GAQKNALLVEAITG
-382 IETIKTSMAEGQI
+382 LETIKTSMAEGQI
-395 QKRWEEVVGLNAKS
+395 QKRWEEVIGLNAKS

-422 FSQWSAQLVSVGTI
+422 FSQWSAQLVSVAII

-443 SRGELTLGG
+443 AEGELTLGG

-461 RSMAPLGAVAAMLT
+461 RAMAPLGAVAAMLT

-485 SLDLLMRQPNE
+485 SLDLLMKQPNE
-496 RPLGKEFIQA
+496 RPLDNEFIQA
-506 QHLRPALSFEQVCFQ
+506 KNLQPSMSFENVHFQ
-521 YPNSQMPA
+521 YPNSQTPA
-529 LEKVSFSISPGEK
+529 LDGVSLHIKPGEK

-556 GRLCVGLYEPQQG
+556 GRLCMGLYEPQKG
-569 AVKLDGVDLRQL
+569 AVKLDGIDLRQL

-600 YGTIRDNIAF
+600 YGSIRDNIAF
-610 GAPYVDGAAILSAAT
+610 GAPYVDGPAILSAAN

-669 EILIFDEPTSAM
+669 DILIFDEPTSAM
-681 DNSSE
+681 DNNAE
-686 AVLRERLKGALEEK
+686 LLLRQRIKESLADK
-700 TLLLFTHRTSLLQ
+700 TLLLFTHRTSLLE
-713 LADRLVVMDA
+713 LVERVVIMEA
-723 GRIVADGPK
+723 GKVVADGPK
-732 VEVLKALRSGRVGS
+732 ADVLKALKSGAIG
-746 ATARSK
+746 AKK
-752 RQG
+752 R

>member
-1 MPDKSVLNEDEQ
+1 MSEAVNQAKGSQE
-13 PPEQIAPAEVTAGSK
+13 PAEENNIQQDQGGK
-28 PRPRRR
+28 PKPRRR
-34 ASDFVSPGLVDY
+34 SSDFVSPGLVDY
-46 EPPVLRCLSLIA
+46 EPPVLSCLSLIA
-58 GMMGRPVSTVA
+58 GMLGRPVSTVA
-69 LKAGIPQGGTRPP
+69 LKAGMPQGRERPP
-82 LAVCIRAAEQSGLL
+82 LAVCIRAAEQAGLT
-96 VRTFHKPQI
+96 VRTFHKPSMQ
-105 AKISPLVMPCI
+105 KISSLIMPCI
-116 LVLQNDQACILVR
+116 LVLQNDQACILSR
-129 AEGDRA
+129 LTESHA

-140 QGGGT
+140 QGGGIS
-145 GKRLPLARLQEQYSG
+145 KNLPLDSIQEQYSG
-160 YALLVHPEGRLD
+160 YVLLVRPEGRLD
-172 QRAGEM
+172 QRASEL
-178 RLVDTSEWF
+178 RLVDTREWF
-187 WGTIFKFFPIYKH
+187 WGTIFKFAPIYKH
-200 VMLATVVVNL
+200 VLLATVMVNV

-232 DTLWALAFGVFIAYL
+232 DTLWALALGVFIAYL
-247 FDFLLRN
+247 FDFMLRN
-254 LRGYFADIAGK
+254 LRGYFADVAGK

-274 LMQQMTAMRFDR
+274 LMQQMTAMRLDH

-322 FLFVGLIG
+322 FLFVALIG
-330 LIGGPLAFVP
+330 YIAGPLAFAPIV
-340 LIAVPIV
+340 AVPVV

-356 PFRRVIE
+356 PFQRIIE

-368 GAQKNALLVEAING
+368 GAQKNALLVEAITG
-382 IETIKTSMAEGQI
+382 METIKTCMAEGQI
-395 QKRWEEVVGLNAKS
+395 QKRWEEVIGLNAKS

-422 FSQWSAQLVSVGTI
+422 FSQWSAQLVSVAII

-443 SRGELTLGG
+443 ADGELTLGG

-461 RSMAPLGAVAAMLT
+461 RAMAPLGAVAAMLT

-496 RPLGKEFIQA
+496 RPIGREFIQA
-506 QHLRPALSFEQVCFQ
+506 QNLRPTVSFEDVHFQ
-521 YPNSQMPA
+521 YPNSQTPA
-529 LEKVSFSISPGEK
+529 LDGVSLTIRAGEK

-556 GRLCVGLYEPQQG
+556 GRLCMGLYEPQKG
-569 AVKLDGVDLRQL
+569 SVKLDGIDLRQL

-600 YGTIRDNIAF
+600 YGSIRDNIAF
-610 GAPYVDGAAILSAAT
+610 GAPYVDGPAILSAAN

-669 EILIFDEPTSAM
+669 EILVLDEPTSAM
-681 DNSSE
+681 DNSAE
-686 AVLRERLKGALEEK
+686 ALLRQRFMETLEDK
-700 TLLLFTHRTSLLQ
+700 TLILFTHRTSLLH
-713 LADRLVVMDA
+713 LVNRVVVMDA
-723 GRIVADGPK
+723 GKIVADGPK
-732 VEVLKALRSGRVGS
+732 AEILKALKGGQVG
-746 ATARSK
+746 AAR
-752 RQG
+752 R

>member
-1 MPDKSVLNEDEQ
+1 MTVEKPDTRTVTPPPA
-13 PPEQIAPAEVTAGSK
+13 PPEAAPK
-28 PRPRRR
+28 PEKKPPPRRR
-34 ASDFVSPGLVDY
+34 SSDFVSPGLVDY
-46 EPPVLRCLSLIA
+46 EPPVLRCLSLVA
-58 GMMGRPVSTVA
+58 GILGHPVSTVA
-69 LKAGIPQGGTRPP
+69 LKAGIPQGRERPP
-82 LAVCIRAAEQSGLL
+82 LAVCIRAAEHAGLV
-96 VRTFHKPQI
+96 VRTFHKPRIEQL
-105 AKISPLVMPCI
+105 SSLVMPCI
-116 LVLQNDQACILVR
+116 LILQNDQACILTELQDSQ
-129 AEGDRA
+129 AT
-135 EVIFP
+135 VIFP
-140 QGGGT
+140 QGGGISR
-145 GKRLPLARLQEQYSG
+145 KIAVDQLQEQYSG
-160 YALLVHPEGRLD
+160 YTLLVHPEGRLD
-172 QRAGEM
+172 QRASEL

-200 VMLATVVVNL
+200 VLLATVVINI

-232 DTLWALAFGVFIAYL
+232 DTLWALALGVFVAYL

-254 LRGYFADIAGK
+254 LRSYFADIAGK

-274 LMQQMTAMRFDR
+274 LMQQMTAMRLDH

-302 SLREFFSSTTL
+302 SLREFFSSSTL
-313 MALVDMPFI
+313 AVLVDMPFI
-322 FLFVGLIG
+322 FLFIG
-330 LIGGPLAFVP
+330 LIGYIAPPLAYAP
-340 LIAVPIV
+340 LVAVPVV

-356 PFRRVIE
+356 PFRRIIE

-368 GAQKNALLVEAING
+368 GAQKNALLVESITG

-409 TSRARALSNFSIS
+409 TSHARALSNFSVT
-422 FSQWSAQLVSVGTI
+422 FSQWSAQLVSVAII

-443 SRGELTLGG
+443 SEGELTLGG

-461 RSMAPLGAVAAMLT
+461 RAMAPLGAVAAMLT

-496 RPLGKEFIQA
+496 RPTDREFIPA
-506 QHLRPALSFEQVCFQ
+506 QNLNPSLSFENVHFQ
-521 YPNSQMPA
+521 YPNSQTPA
-529 LEKVSFSISPGEK
+529 LNGVNLEIKAGEK
-542 VAVLGRTGSGKSTL
+542 VAIIGRTGSGKSTL
-556 GRLCVGLYEPQQG
+556 GRLCMGLYEPQQG
-569 AVKLDGVDLRQL
+569 SVKLDGIDLRQL

-587 SHIGYVSQDNYLF
+587 QHIGYVSQDNYLF
-600 YGTIRDNIAF
+600 YGSIRDNIAF
-610 GAPYVDGAAILSAAT
+610 GAPYVDGPAILSAAN

-635 HPAGFDWQV
+635 HPSGFDWQV

-669 EILIFDEPTSAM
+669 EILVLDEPTSAM
-681 DNSSE
+681 DNNAE
-686 AVLRERLKGALEEK
+686 LLLRQRMATMLQDK

-713 LADRLVVMDA
+713 LVDRVVVMDA
-723 GRIVADGPK
+723 GRVVADGPK
-732 VEVLKALRSGRVGS
+732 ADVLKALRAGQVG
-746 ATARSK
+746 AAK
-752 RQG
+752 R

>member
-1 MPDKSVLNEDEQ
+1 MPEEKKQ
-13 PPEQIAPAEVTAGSK
+13 PEIAQKTVEKQNTQKETPQK
-28 PRPRRR
+28 PQPRRR
-34 ASDFVSPGLVDY
+34 SSDFVSPGLVDY
-46 EPPVLRCLSLIA
+46 EPPVLRCLSLVA
-58 GMMGRPVSTVA
+58 GLLGRPVSTVA
-69 LKAGIPQGGTRPP
+69 LKAGMPQGRERPP
-82 LAVCIRAAEQSGLL
+82 LAVCIRAAEQAGLI
-96 VRTFHKPQI
+96 VRTFHKPRI
-105 AKISPLVMPCI
+105 RDISSLIMPCI
-116 LVLQNDQACILVR
+116 LVLQNDQACILS
-129 AEGDRA
+129 ALEDDHA

-145 GKRLPLARLQEQYSG
+145 GKQISLEQLQPQYSG
-160 YALLVHPEGRLD
+160 YVLLASPEGKLD
-172 QRAGEM
+172 QRASDL
-178 RLVDTSEWF
+178 RLVDTREWF

-200 VMLATVVVNL
+200 VLLATVMVNI

-225 VVPNSAF
+225 GVPNNAF
-232 DTLWALAFGVFIAYL
+232 DTLWALAIGVFIAYL

-254 LRGYFADIAGK
+254 LRGYFADVAGK

-274 LMQQMTAMRFDR
+274 LMQQMTAMRFDH

-322 FLFVGLIG
+322 FLFVGLISY
-330 LIGGPLAFVP
+330 IAGPLAYAP
-340 LIAVPIV
+340 LVAVPVV
-347 VLVGYFLQI
+347 VLVGYFLQL
-356 PFRRVIE
+356 PFQRIIE

-368 GAQKNALLVEAING
+368 GAQKNALLVEAITG
-382 IETIKTSMAEGQI
+382 LETIKTSMAEGQI
-395 QKRWEEVVGLNAKS
+395 QKRWEEVIGLNAKS

-422 FSQWSAQLVSVGTI
+422 FSQWSAQLVSVAII

-443 SRGELTLGG
+443 SEGELTLGG

-461 RSMAPLGAVAAMLT
+461 RAMAPLGAVAAMLT

-485 SLDLLMRQPNE
+485 SLDLLMKQPNE
-496 RPLGKEFIQA
+496 RPLDNEFIQA
-506 QHLRPALSFEQVCFQ
+506 KNLQASMSFENVHFQ
-521 YPNSQMPA
+521 YPNSQTPA
-529 LEKVSFSISPGEK
+529 LNGVSLHIKPGEK

-556 GRLCVGLYEPQQG
+556 GRLCMGLYEPQKG
-569 AVKLDGVDLRQL
+569 AVKLDGIDLRQL

-600 YGTIRDNIAF
+600 YGSIRDNIAF
-610 GAPYVDGAAILSAAT
+610 GAPYVDGPAILSAAN

-669 EILIFDEPTSAM
+669 DILIFDEPTSAM
-681 DNSSE
+681 DNNAE
-686 AVLRERLKGALEEK
+686 LLLRQRMKESLADK
-700 TLLLFTHRTSLLQ
+700 TLLLFTHRTSLLE
-713 LADRLVVMDA
+713 LVERVIIMEA
-723 GRIVADGPK
+723 GKVVADGPK
-732 VEVLKALRSGRVGS
+732 AEVLKALKSGAIG
-746 ATARSK
+746 AKK
-752 RQG
+752 R

>member
-1 MPDKSVLNEDEQ
+1 MSEENIQTKVPSKPVEVEKAKQ
-13 PPEQIAPAEVTAGSK
+13 APAEK
-28 PRPRRR
+28 PKPRRR
-34 ASDFVSPGLVDY
+34 SSDFVSPGLVDY
-46 EPPVLRCLSLIA
+46 EPPVLGCLSLVA
-58 GMMGRPVSTVA
+58 GLLGRPVSTVA
-69 LKAGIPQGGTRPP
+69 LKAGMPQGRERPP
-82 LAVCIRAAEQSGLL
+82 LAVCIRAAEQAGLM
-96 VRTFHKPQI
+96 VRTFHKPHI
-105 AKISPLVMPCI
+105 GNISSLIMPCI
-116 LVLQNDQACILVR
+116 LVLQNDQACVLVNLQD
-129 AEGDRA
+129 ADA
-135 EVIFP
+135 EVVFP

-145 GKRLPLARLQEQYSG
+145 RKRMPIERLQEQYSG
-160 YALLVHPEGRLD
+160 YVLLAHPEGKLD
-172 QRAGEM
+172 QRASEL
-178 RLVDTSEWF
+178 RLVDTREWF

-200 VMLATVVVNL
+200 VLLATVMVNL

-232 DTLWALAFGVFIAYL
+232 DTLWALALGVFIAYL

-254 LRGYFADIAGK
+254 LRGYFADVAGK

-274 LMQQMTAMRFDR
+274 LMQQMTAMRLDH

-322 FLFVGLIG
+322 FLFIG
-330 LIGGPLAFVP
+330 IISYIAGPLAYAPLVAVP
-340 LIAVPIV
+340 LV
-347 VLVGYFLQI
+347 VLVGFFLQI
-356 PFRRVIE
+356 PFQRIIE

-368 GAQKNALLVEAING
+368 GSQKNALLVEAITG
-382 IETIKTSMAEGQI
+382 METIKTSMAEGQI
-395 QKRWEEVVGLNAKS
+395 QKRWEEVVGLNSKS

-422 FSQWSAQLVSVGTI
+422 FSQWSAQLVSVAII

-443 SRGELTLGG
+443 SEGELTLGG

-461 RSMAPLGAVAAMLT
+461 RAMAPLGAVAAMLT

-485 SLDLLMRQPNE
+485 ALDLLMRQPNE
-496 RPLGKEFIQA
+496 RPVGQEFIQA
-506 QHLRPALSFEQVCFQ
+506 QNLQPSLSFEDVHFQ
-521 YPNSQMPA
+521 YPNSQIPA
-529 LEKVSFSISPGEK
+529 LDGVSLKINAGEK
-542 VAVLGRTGSGKSTL
+542 VAILGRTGSGKSTL
-556 GRLCVGLYEPQQG
+556 GRLCLGLYEPQKG
-569 AVKLDGVDLRQL
+569 SVKLDGIDLRQL

-600 YGTIRDNIAF
+600 YGSIRDNIAF
-610 GAPYVDGAAILSAAT
+610 GAPYVDGPAILSAAN

-669 EILIFDEPTSAM
+669 EILVLDEPTSAM
-681 DNSSE
+681 DNNAE
-686 AVLRERLKGALEEK
+686 AILRKRLMESMEDK
-700 TLLLFTHRTSLLQ
+700 TVLLFTHRTSLLH
-713 LADRLVVMDA
+713 LVDRVVVMDA
-723 GRIVADGPK
+723 GKVVADGPK
-732 VEVLKALRSGRVGS
+732 AEVLKALKGGQVG
-746 ATARSK
+746 AAK
-752 RQG
+752 R

>member
-1 MPDKSVLNEDEQ
+1 MPKEKTQTEVEQ
-13 PPEQIAPAEVTAGSK
+13 EPVEEPVEEKIARQEPPKK
-28 PRPRRR
+28 PQPRRR
-34 ASDFVSPGLVDY
+34 SSDFVSPGLVDY
-46 EPPVLRCLSLIA
+46 EPPVLRCLSLVS
-58 GMMGRPVSTVA
+58 GMLGRPVSTVA
-69 LKAGIPQGGTRPP
+69 LKAGMPQGRERPS
-82 LAVCIRAAEQSGLL
+82 LAVCIRAAEQADLT
-96 VRTFHKPQI
+96 VRTFHKP
-105 AKISPLVMPCI
+105 KIRNISSLIMPCI
-116 LVLQNDQACILVR
+116 LVLQNDQACILVSVG
-129 AEGDRA
+129 ESD
-135 EVIFP
+135 VKVVFP

-145 GKRLPLARLQEQYSG
+145 GKSLPLERLQEQYSG
-160 YALLVHPEGRLD
+160 YVLLVHPEGKLD
-172 QRAGEM
+172 QRASKL

-200 VMLATVVVNL
+200 VLLATVMVNL

-225 VVPNSAF
+225 VVPNNAF
-232 DTLWALAFGVFIAYL
+232 DTLWALALGVFIAYL

-254 LRGYFADIAGK
+254 LRGYFADVAGK

-274 LMQQMTAMRFDR
+274 LMQQMTAMRLDH

-322 FLFVGLIG
+322 FLFVALIG
-330 LIGGPLAFVP
+330 YIAGPLAYAP
-340 LIAVPIV
+340 LVAVPIV

-356 PFRRVIE
+356 PFRRIIE
-363 KSFRE
+363 KSFQE
-368 GAQKNALLVEAING
+368 GAQKNALLVEAITG

-409 TSRARALSNFSIS
+409 TSRARVLSTFSTS
-422 FSQWSAQLVSVGTI
+422 FSQWSAQLVSVAII

-443 SRGELTLGG
+443 SEGELTLGG

-461 RSMAPLGAVAAMLT
+461 RAMAPLGAVAAMLT
-475 RLQQSRMALK
+475 RLQQSRIALK

-496 RPLGKEFIQA
+496 RPLDREFIQA
-506 QHLRPALSFEQVCFQ
+506 QNLQPSIRFEDVHFE
-521 YPNSQMPA
+521 YPNSQTPA
-529 LEKVSFSISPGEK
+529 LDGVSLEIKAGEK
-542 VAVLGRTGSGKSTL
+542 VAILGRTGSGKSTL
-556 GRLCVGLYEPQQG
+556 GRLCMGLYEPQTG
-569 AVKLDGVDLRQL
+569 SVKLDGIDLRQL

-600 YGTIRDNIAF
+600 YGSIRDNISF
-610 GAPYVDGAAILSAAT
+610 GAPYVDGPAILSAAN
-625 LAGVTDFVKG
+625 LSGVTDFVKG

-669 EILIFDEPTSAM
+669 EILVLDEPTSAM
-681 DNSSE
+681 DNNAE
-686 AVLRERLKGALEEK
+686 AVLRQRLLEILEEK
-700 TLLLFTHRTSLLQ
+700 TLLLFTHRTSLLH
-713 LADRLVVMDA
+713 LVDRVVVMDA
-723 GRIVADGPK
+723 GKVVADGPK
-732 VEVLKALRSGRVGS
+732 AEVLKALRGGQVN
-746 ATARSK
+746 TAK
-752 RQG
+752 R

>member
-1 MPDKSVLNEDEQ
+1 ML
-13 PPEQIAPAEVTAGSK
+13 
-28 PRPRRR
+28 
-34 ASDFVSPGLVDY
+34 
-46 EPPVLRCLSLIA
+46 
-58 GMMGRPVSTVA
+58 GRPVSTIA
-69 LKAGIPQGGTRPP
+69 LKAGMPQGRERPP
-82 LAVCIRAAEQSGLL
+82 LAVCIRAAEQAGLT
-96 VRTFHKPQI
+96 VRTFHRPQI
-105 AKISPLVMPCI
+105 TNISSLIMPCI
-116 LVLQNDQACILVR
+116 LVLQNDQACVLVSVK
-129 AEGDRA
+129 ETHA
-135 EVIFP
+135 EVVFP

-145 GKRLPLARLQEQYSG
+145 GKRLPLDRLQAQYSG
-160 YALLVHPEGRLD
+160 YVLLVHPEGKLD
-172 QRAGEM
+172 QRASEL
-178 RLVDTSEWF
+178 RLVDTREWF

-200 VMLATVVVNL
+200 VLLATVMVNI

-232 DTLWALAFGVFIAYL
+232 DTLWALAIGVFIAYL

-254 LRGYFADIAGK
+254 LRSYFTDIAGK

-274 LMQQMTAMRFDR
+274 LMQQMTAMRLDH

-292 TLANNLREFE
+292 ALANNLREFE

-322 FLFVGLIG
+322 FIFIALIG
-330 LIGGPLAFVP
+330 YIAGPLAYAPLVAVP
-340 LIAVPIV
+340 LV

-356 PFRRVIE
+356 PFQRIIE

-368 GAQKNALLVEAING
+368 GAQKNALLVEAITG

-395 QKRWEEVVGLNAKS
+395 QKRWEEVVGLNSKS

-422 FSQWSAQLVSVGTI
+422 FSQWSAQLVSVAII

-443 SRGELTLGG
+443 SEGELTLGG

-461 RSMAPLGAVAAMLT
+461 RAMAPLGAVAAMLT

-496 RPLGKEFIQA
+496 RSVGREFIQA
-506 QHLRPALSFEQVCFQ
+506 QNLQPTLRFEDVHFQ
-521 YPNSQMPA
+521 YPNSQTPA
-529 LEKVSFSISPGEK
+529 LDGVSLEIKAGEK

-556 GRLCVGLYEPQQG
+556 GRLCVGLYEPQKG
-569 AVKLDGVDLRQL
+569 SVKLDGIDLRQL
-581 HVADLR
+581 HVSDLR
-587 SHIGYVSQDNYLF
+587 SHVGYVSQDNYLF
-600 YGTIRDNIAF
+600 YGSIRDNIAF
-610 GAPYVDGAAILSAAT
+610 GAPYVDGPAILSAAN

-669 EILIFDEPTSAM
+669 EILILDEPTSAM
-681 DNSSE
+681 DNNAE
-686 AVLRERLKGALEEK
+686 AILRQRLKETLEGK
-700 TLLLFTHRTSLLQ
+700 TLLLFTHRTSLLH
-713 LADRLVVMDA
+713 LVDRIVVMDA
-723 GRIVADGPK
+723 GKVVADGPK
-732 VEVLKALRSGRVGS
+732 KEVLQALKAGRVNV
-746 ATARSK
+746 AK
-752 RQG
+752 R

>member
-1 MPDKSVLNEDEQ
+1 MSEEQKQTIAEENPDTTADERQ
-13 PPEQIAPAEVTAGSK
+13 DVSRKAN
-28 PRPRRR
+28 PRRR
-34 ASDFVSPGLVDY
+34 SSDFVSPGLVDY
-46 EPPVLRCLSLIA
+46 EPPVLRCLSIISGLL
-58 GMMGRPVSTVA
+58 GHPVSTVA
-69 LKAGIPQGGTRPP
+69 LKAGMPQGSERPS
-82 LAVCIRAAEQSGLL
+82 LAVCIRAAEQASLT
-96 VRTFHKPQI
+96 VRTFHKPKI
-105 AKISPLVMPCI
+105 HDISPLIMPCI
-116 LVLQNDQACILVR
+116 LVLQNDQACILS
-129 AEGDRA
+129 AIKDDHA

-145 GKRLPLARLQEQYSG
+145 GKRLPLQKLQEQYSG
-160 YALLVHPEGRLD
+160 YVLLVQPVGKLD
-172 QRAGEM
+172 QRASELK
-178 RLVDTSEWF
+178 LVDTREWF

-200 VMLATVVVNL
+200 VLLATAMVNI

-225 VVPNSAF
+225 VVPNNAF
-232 DTLWALAFGVFIAYL
+232 DTLWALALGVFIAYL

-254 LRGYFADIAGK
+254 LRGYFADVAGK
-265 NADVIIASK
+265 NADIIIASK
-274 LMQQMTAMRFDR
+274 LMQQMTAMRLDH

-322 FLFVGLIG
+322 FLFIG
-330 LIGGPLAFVP
+330 LIGYIAGPLAYAP
-340 LIAVPIV
+340 LVAVPIV

-356 PFRRVIE
+356 PFQRIIE

-368 GAQKNALLVEAING
+368 GAQKNALLVEAITG

-422 FSQWSAQLVSVGTI
+422 FSQWSAQLVSVAII

-443 SRGELTLGG
+443 SEGELTLGG

-461 RSMAPLGAVAAMLT
+461 RAMAPLGAVAAMLT

-485 SLDLLMRQPNE
+485 SLDLLMKQPNE
-496 RPLGKEFIQA
+496 RPIDREFIQA
-506 QHLRPALSFEQVCFQ
+506 QNLQPSLSFEDVHFQ
-521 YPNSQMPA
+521 YPNTQTAA
-529 LEKVSFSISPGEK
+529 LNGVNLHIKPGEK

-556 GRLCVGLYEPQQG
+556 GRLCMGLYEPQQG
-569 AVKLDGVDLRQL
+569 SVKLDGVDLRQL

-587 SHIGYVSQDNYLF
+587 NHIGYVSQDNYLF
-600 YGTIRDNIAF
+600 YGSIRDNIAF
-610 GAPYVDGAAILSAAT
+610 GAPYVDGAAILSAAN

-644 GERGMNLSGGQRQ
+644 GERGMSLSGGQRQ

-669 EILIFDEPTSAM
+669 DILVLDEPTSAM
-681 DNSSE
+681 DNNAE
-686 AVLRERLKGALEEK
+686 VALRQRLLSILGEK
-700 TLLLFTHRTSLLQ
+700 TLLLFTHRTSLLH
-713 LADRLVVMDA
+713 LVDRIVVMDA
-723 GRIVADGPK
+723 GKVVADGPK
-732 VEVLKALRSGRVGS
+732 ADVLKALKSGQVG
-746 ATARSK
+746 TAK
-752 RQG
+752 R